1 MNFKVGYAVFHTTD
15 DDSTLTYVFECREQA
30 EEMVDQVKMFLP
42 GVDTNIE
49 IKPCRIVESSVQT
62 EEKSK
67 RVRRVYDKAFEEHW
81 QRIPKEER
89 GNKWSTYRAW
99 MDMRSTTEG

>member
-1 MNFKVGYAVFHTTD
+1 MKFKDGYAVFHITD
-15 DDSTLTYVFECREQA
+15 DERTLTYVFECREQA
-30 EEMVDQVKMFLP
+30 EQMINQVQLFLP

-49 IKPCRIVESSVQT
+49 IKPCRIVPADAPA
-62 EEKSK
+62 EEKPK

-99 MDMRSTTEG
+99 MDMRTTTEG